1 MTYEEWTWGRNT
13 KAAWRKRAERWGA
26 YAQRLETEVE
36 KLRAAWETA
45 EAAVKAQ
52 DDDIDRFEEENERL
66 RDLTEWRRGQEELMK
81 EENERLR
88 EHGQSYDAGYDEG
101 WAAGKKRGEAENE
114 RLRDTQADVDDL
126 RKLKDAWKRR
136 FEEQKE
142 AFAAE
147 HAEVEAL
154 KALHEETLNKSIAKD
169 MEIDRLQADLVLRQ
183 NEKELLRRLAQQ
195 NGADVERLRKELQ
208 WLEASGRESP
218 EAHAALDRLEAEL
231 QNEKHERRDAQIES
245 IERGAEVERLRAVR
259 DDLAKQVVSF
269 ESRLREQEA
278 EVERLRK
285 LEVFDADRFAELE
298 RAKKEAQ
305 KK

>member
-52 DDDIDRFEEENERL
+52 DDDIDRFE
-66 RDLTEWRRGQEELMK
+66 

-195 NGADVERLRKELQ
+195 NGA
-208 WLEASGRESP
+208 
-218 EAHAALDRLEAEL
+218 
-231 QNEKHERRDAQIES
+231 
-245 IERGAEVERLRAVR
+245 EVERLRAVR

>member
-52 DDDIDRFEEENERL
+52 DDDIDRFE
-66 RDLTEWRRGQEELMK
+66 